1 MNAQGELNLDGAN
14 SGGGYTQWLE
24 SRRVATAE
32 MARWMGLPIGHVVE
46 VWLVGG
52 IRLQG
57 KLGLQEEVL
66 FIEEER
72 VRHMG
77 LQVDNVSFTWRELE
91 SCIRI
96 D

>member
-1 MNAQGELNLDGAN
+1 MNSQGELNLDGAN
-14 SGGGYTQWLE
+14 NAGGYIQWLE
-24 SRRVATAE
+24 SRQVATAE
-32 MARWMGLPIGHVVE
+32 VARRLGLPIGHVVE

-52 IRLQG
+52 IRLRG
-57 KLGLQEEVL
+57 KLALQEDVL

-77 LQVDNVSFTWRELE
+77 LRVDNISFTWRELE
-91 SCIRI
+91 SCVRI